1 MTASLQKLE
10 PQTKTLQGRPETRP
24 TLAPTVPLFVG
35 LLAGILLSSGL
46 IWPLVFVLSVALYDR
61 RMLMLGAAL
70 LGLGLGFWRG
80 HDALLPRANLLHIY
94 SGQNVTLEGD
104 WDGQFL
110 HLKDPPSSVALS
122 PRPQSEAGKLSVS
135 GRLGDPPSAQNFGS
149 FNYRSW
155 LELRGVRSVLYGA
168 KVKSSVPSSGFR
180 NWFER
185 GLHVGLTE
193 RQGALMTALELG
205 DRDEVKNLSL
215 TNTEGSLTVQTA
227 FTRAGLAHLMALS
240 GQHVAI
246 LVGMAM
252 FALSG
257 LGLWRYPLLIV
268 LLGLY
273 LTLVGVQPSIVR
285 AVLQGGAVLLALW
298 VGRGRLELVGTL
310 ALAGVLSLTVYPLW
324 VFDIGFQL
332 SYLAVLGIAFTPA
345 LSSRLPPWKG
355 PDGKGVPKW
364 LERGIKEGLVI
375 TVVASVA
382 TLPLIAHSFGQIPW
396 VALPANIVCGPF
408 MLLLVPL
415 GLLSGFLGPGAVL
428 INPLV
433 GILCDVLLSL
443 VGFFAGPDP
452 IPWGRVSPAGFA
464 LYVVWAAALMLWTLR
479 RIRAPQFLGLT
490 LAAILV
496 SALSARV
503 NPPREIVF
511 LNIGQGD
518 STLVRLGNFTALF
531 DGGGTPRGDFDVGA
545 KTVVPALHSS
555 GVFHLDLVV
564 ATHADSDHIE
574 GLSSVLRQMPVGKL
588 WIGERKSGDSVLDA
602 VLEAARERG
611 VPVQEV
617 RRGDS
622 FSVGGAKFEV
632 LWPQG
637 TFNPEQDNQNSIVT
651 RISSGSFRTAILG
664 DVASDVENRLGL
676 GPLTVHKVAHHGSR
690 FSTDARLLEETRP
703 QYAVI
708 SVGRNTYGHPNSD
721 LLERLQN
728 QGVKVLRTDRV
739 GAIRFAIP

>member
-61 RMLMLGAAL
+61 RLLMLGAAL

-110 HLKDPPSSVALS
+110 YLKEPPSSVALS
-122 PRPQSEAGKLSVS
+122 PRPRSEAGKLSIS

-324 VFDIGFQL
+324 IFDIGFQL

-345 LSSRLPPWKG
+345 LSSRLPTWER

-464 LYVVWAAALMLWTLR
+464 LYAVWAAALMLWALR
-479 RIRAPQFLGLT
+479 RICAPQFLGLT

-602 VLEAARERG
+602 VLEAAQERG

-622 FSVGGAKFEV
+622 FSVNGAKFEV
-632 LWPQG
+632 LWPLEP
-637 TFNPEQDNQNSIVT
+637 FNAQEDNQNSIVT

-690 FSTDARLLEETRP
+690 FSTDARLLEETQP

-708 SVGRNTYGHPNSD
+708 SVGRNTYGHPNPD
-721 LLERLQN
+721 LLERLKN